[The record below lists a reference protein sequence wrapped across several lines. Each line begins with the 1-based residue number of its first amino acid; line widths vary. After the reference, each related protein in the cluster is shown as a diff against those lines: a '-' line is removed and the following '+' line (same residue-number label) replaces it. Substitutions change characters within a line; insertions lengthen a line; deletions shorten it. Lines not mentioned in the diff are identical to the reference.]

1 MDNLEKRSKPKTP
14 KPQRTIAEEL
24 HKQWRRLE
32 RKNDALELAKLL
44 EVSKPTIDKAL
55 IYGSV
60 HQQKIVD
67 GITKYFADR
76 LLREKESGG
85 QLKALANE
93 AETKVSNQ
101 STPTS

>member
-1 MDNLEKRSKPKTP
+1 MDNPTKPKKTR

-24 HKQWRRLE
+24 HRQWRRLE
-32 RKNDALELAKLL
+32 RKNDAVELARLL

-55 IYGSV
+55 IYGAV

-67 GITKYFADR
+67 GITEYFASR
-76 LLREKESGG
+76 LLREKEDGDRLSG
-85 QLKALANE
+85 LANKQD
-93 AETKVSNQ
+93 ANQ